1 MILLHV
7 NRRGVLTVRSIF
19 WLDFFRFVWRFARI
33 FDRGSLG
40 FRAIFH
46 PDAADGLVVKWPAI
60 TVFTMPMSVEAET

>member
-19 WLDFFRFVWRFARI
+19 WPDFFRFAWRFARI
-33 FDRGSLG
+33 FDRGSPG

-46 PDAADGLVVKWPAI
+46 PDAAEGPVVK
-60 TVFTMPMSVEAET
+60 